1 VGRPRRAAILALL
14 VVSSLFLAGGAL
26 AAGPLGG
33 GRILVKADVLSDGL
47 TYRPHALQLSGDG
60 TFYIYAIR
68 WWDYGGDNASG
79 PARAYVR
86 GCAPYCA
93 AGKVFHPKAEVR
105 LSRVVECEGHRI
117 YAHLRYAVRGR
128 IPSGFR
134 RHGDYSLLP
143 TNETG
148 EPSC

>member
-1 VGRPRRAAILALL
+1 MGRSRRAAILALVGL
-14 VVSSLFLAGGAL
+14 ASLLGATAALGAL
-26 AAGPLGG
+26 GG
-33 GRILVKADVLSDGL
+33 NRVLVRADILSDGL

-68 WWDYGGDNASG
+68 WQAYGGDVASG

-86 GCAPYCA
+86 GCTPYCA
-93 AGKVFHPKAEVR
+93 IGKVFHPKAEVR
-105 LSRVVECEGHRI
+105 LSRVTECEGHRI

-128 IPSGFR
+128 IPKGFR

-143 TNETG
+143 TDERG
-148 EPSC
+148 EPTC